1 MRLLE
6 DVKVSI
12 GLISRKHENHDYF
25 VVNRKQMKDPIS
37 GEKYTKVS
45 ITLKSEDLCQILQMI
60 CQIDELYEEEPTL
73 PSEYL
78 FQNLNALKHIKARY
92 HRNPEHKAAIEA
104 LINFLDSEFE
114 NEAKKIEAMLK
125 DGKISYHYLWYLFK
139 KGDEALGYFDEEMI
153 GGIVESTKYISSMFG
168 GDSFLVNMKVVKV
181 ESGSFIEPNVDFK
194 IPSFSGVKKVT
205 DLVVRPLD
213 KKSKKILTKRGE
225 LFAKIGTGAN
235 YLEYQ
240 GHVSYREFWNTRV
253 YKADGRMMLDDAS
266 FGRMNPDYDRGH
278 DRDEDE
284 EPIKEMKAETF
295 FMSWPFLKGFS
306 FSCKQWGEFKV
317 SGMTPIVFR
326 DDSFDKL
333 VLDEEKKVLIRAL
346 VENTEGTFQDII
358 TGKGGGCIFLLHGPP
373 GTGKTLSAESIAEI
387 LHRPLYSVS
396 IGELGTNADALEKRL
411 RQILEMAMIWN
422 AVLLIDEA
430 DIFLEQRTKSDI
442 ERNAMVGIFLRLLEY
457 HQGILFLTTNRVEE
471 FDEAFHSRISIALK
485 YKVLDQNAREQ
496 VWTNLFSA
504 AGVDN
509 KDLKPKEL
517 AKIEINGR
525 QIKST
530 IRLAQALAKSEGIP
544 INKTHIMRTVKITE
558 QFKEDMKVNKD

>member
-25 VVNRKQMKDPIS
+25 VVNRQQMKDPIS

-45 ITLKSEDLCQILQMI
+45 ITLKSGDLCQILQMI